1 MGICVSK
8 LLQKFCASLWW
19 WKGKKFKDKLHPES
33 DSNSSDSEGS
43 YGVAVEQFPT
53 AHQRQSDRAGEG
65 FVSSIR
71 GLFNSQRRKARAL
84 VLRTMRGQEAL
95 DDLQISSSEDEA
107 GISKSPCGAK
117 RIPRRTRKTR
127 PAHRDRGQ
135 SQPSF
140 PLKNLSFM
148 WKYTQVI
155 MTLLL
160 QRKASQFPLFTCLY
174 MLWVCQFLTG
184 SLADRGL
191 RGTQEASQSQSETE
205 LSEGS
210 SMYEDFDWKKLHQH
224 FVH

>member
-1 MGICVSK
+1 
-8 LLQKFCASLWW
+8 
-19 WKGKKFKDKLHPES
+19 
-33 DSNSSDSEGS
+33 
-43 YGVAVEQFPT
+43 
-53 AHQRQSDRAGEG
+53 
-65 FVSSIR
+65 
-71 GLFNSQRRKARAL
+71 
-84 VLRTMRGQEAL
+84 
-95 DDLQISSSEDEA
+95 
-107 GISKSPCGAK
+107 
-117 RIPRRTRKTR
+117 
-127 PAHRDRGQ
+127 
-135 SQPSF
+135 
-140 PLKNLSFM
+140 LKNLSFM